1 MKFTR
6 DDYNRRIIDL
16 ENKIPDD
23 EPVFLLRAQDK
34 HAPSTLRF
42 YAQLLK
48 EDGDEAMAEELLV
61 HARNML
67 IWQKSVRVK
76 KPDKPI

>member
-6 DDYNRRIIDL
+6 EDYNRRIVDT
-16 ENKIPDD
+16 EGRIPED

-34 HAPSTLRF
+34 HAPDTLRF
-42 YAQLLK
+42 YAKQLK
-48 EDGDEAMAEELLV
+48 EDGNNDMAEELFL

-67 IWQKSVRVK
+67 LWQKSVRVK
-76 KPDKPI
+76 RPDK

>member
-6 DDYNRRIIDL
+6 DDYNKRIVDTAK
-16 ENKIPDD
+16 KIPAD

-42 YAQLLK
+42 YAKLLE
-48 EDGDEAMAEELLV
+48 EDGNVEMAEELKA
-61 HARNML
+61 HARQM
-67 IWQKSVRVK
+67 IVWQKSVKVK
-76 KPDKPI
+76 NPDK

>member
-6 DDYNRRIIDL
+6 EDYNRRIIDT
-16 ENKIPDD
+16 EGRIPDD

-34 HAPSTLRF
+34 HAPDTLRF
-42 YAQLLK
+42 YANQLK
-48 EDGDEAMAEELLV
+48 EDGNNDMANELFT

-67 IWQKSVRVK
+67 LWQKSVRVK
-76 KPDKPI
+76 RPDK